1 MELENLIRDLTSPN
15 QMLWVIGGGEVVSEN
30 TGKDMKEPTVGDG
43 YITVGAD
50 SWHFHM
56 KLDSVTGVQFVE
68 AEDHGVPFLY
78 YVRFSDAKE
87 ETLLRVYFPNPYLD
101 DDEKREARRVS
112 AGEAEAFRGLSRQVR
127 GPGWGPCPLFVKRP
141 RQTA

>member
-1 MELENLIRDLTSPN
+1 MELENLIRDLTSPD

-43 YITVGAD
+43 YITVEAD

-87 ETLLRVYFPNPYLD
+87 ETLLRVYFPNP
-101 DDEKREARRVS
+101 
-112 AGEAEAFRGLSRQVR
+112 
-127 GPGWGPCPLFVKRP
+127 
-141 RQTA
+141 